1 VANLEQFYQWLISL
15 FKEGEHQDYD
25 AIKDKMEAA
34 GYGDMTGHDVYNAV
48 NAMIEGGDVFTSEQ
62 SSQLTAYTGGN
73 QVSQGAYAPTTT
85 SIGATGGGGAAPAA
99 QAPVYHTPPPP
110 PPLDPGYGATELDAA
125 IRQIVYVNN
134 VSNNTYTEDNDYFS
148 DDDTIIDSS
157 VNQTILADGD
167 VHQDFDSA
175 VAAGESVANTGEIEN
190 SAVIGGGV
198 EDSVVAG
205 DDAYLTGSAV
215 GDGNTILNDSDGA
228 IVGDG
233 NTSLYGNDIDGPV
246 ALGGDATQ
254 AEQIAG
260 GDAIQADGNVNT
272 GHGDQVNAEDSVV
285 GTGGAEATGNTG
297 NMDNSNIG
305 SGEGDINAIQG
316 SDTEGTAFGSGSA
329 EANDVAVNVA
339 NSAGVGVST
348 GDHSDAEGEYHQEI
362 QDVDI
367 DHSAGVGVSN
377 EGDAEGE
384 FKPDLE
390 IDLSVEE
397 QELEYEH

>member
-1 VANLEQFYQWLISL
+1 MATLEEFYQWLVNL

-25 AIKDKMEAA
+25 TIKDKMEQA
-34 GYGDMTGHDVYNAV
+34 GYGDMTAHDVYNAV
-48 NAMIEGGDVFTSEQ
+48 TAMVDDGDVFTSDQ

-73 QVSQGAYAPTTT
+73 NVNQGAYAPATT
-85 SIGATGGGGAAPAA
+85 SIGATGGGGAAPA

-110 PPLDPGYGATELDAA
+110 PPLDPGYGETELDAA
-125 IRQIVYVNN
+125 IRQVVYVNN

-148 DDDTIIDSS
+148 DDDTVIDSS

-175 VAAGESVANTGEIEN
+175 VASGESVANTGEIEN

-205 DDAYLTGSAV
+205 DDAYLDGSAV

-233 NTSLYGNDIDGPV
+233 NTSLYGNDIDGAV
-246 ALGGDATQ
+246 ALGGGDATV

-285 GTGGAEATGNTG
+285 GTGGSDVTGNTG
-297 NMDNSNIG
+297 HMDTSNIE
-305 SGEGDINAIQG
+305 SGDGDINAIQD
-316 SDTEGTAFGSGSA
+316 SETEGTAFGSGSA
-329 EANDVAVNVA
+329 EANDIQIDD
-339 NSAGVGVST
+339 SVGVNT
-348 GDHSDAEGEYHQEI
+348 GDHGDADGETDYQE
-362 QDVDI
+362 VDI

-384 FKPDLE
+384 FKPELE